1 MSFEEV
7 PTERLEELA
16 NHWERKARGSASP
29 GKTAAYRSMK
39 AELESRDGSGSRGD
53 SEATETASMAGAIG
67 NSGSTDAFE
76 EFDHAELSA
85 ARERYAE
92 AADEYGGPWEDV
104 LAALD
109 EEIDTR
115 EDTTVA
121 ELSVATS
128 SGTSGPYPD
137 EPTAVS
143 GIAIG
148 HRDETTGSSGTTK
161 VWHGEALRSA
171 VDSLEGKPI
180 VANHTND
187 DVREVV
193 GEVSDASWSWDQ
205 KGVTFEGEIDDPEIA
220 QKIER
225 GRLDVSAR
233 VRHAPAEELSETA
246 EGKLHIKDASDIR
259 QFDNLSVVTHG
270 AAPSN
275 EIRAG
280 SGR

>member
-1 MSFEEV
+1 MTNYEEV
-7 PTERLEELA
+7 STAELEELA
-16 NHWERKARGSASP
+16 NQWKRKALGSSSRGYR
-29 GKTAAYRSMK
+29 KVYRSMRD
-39 AELESRDGSGSRGD
+39 ELESRDGSGSRGD
-53 SEATETASMAGAIG
+53 TEATETASMADRIG
-67 NSGSTDAFE
+67 NSGSNNAFE
-76 EFDHAELSA
+76 EFDHEELSA
-85 ARERYAE
+85 ARERYAD
-92 AADEYGGPWEDV
+92 AADEHGGPWEDV
-104 LAALD
+104 LATLD
-109 EEIDTR
+109 EEIATR

-148 HRDETTGSSGTTK
+148 HRDETTGNSGTTK
-161 VWHGEALRSA
+161 VWHGEALRSV
-171 VDSLEGKPI
+171 VDTLEGKPI

-187 DVREVV
+187 DVRQVV
-193 GEVSDASWSWDQ
+193 GEVSEADWSWDQ

-220 QKIER
+220 QKVER

-233 VRHAPAEELSETA
+233 VRHAPAEELSDRD
-246 EGKLHIKDASDIR
+246 GKLHIKEPSDIR
-259 QFDNLSVVTHG
+259 GFDNLSVVTHG

-280 SGR
+280 AGQ